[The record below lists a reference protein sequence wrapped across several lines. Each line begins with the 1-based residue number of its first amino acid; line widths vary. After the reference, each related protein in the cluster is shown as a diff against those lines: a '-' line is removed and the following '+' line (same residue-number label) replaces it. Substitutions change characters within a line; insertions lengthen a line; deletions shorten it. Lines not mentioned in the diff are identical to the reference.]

1 MTDEEEK
8 SLYAIDPEAAA
19 VTKMLRQYIGAS
31 YAQALQL
38 MAEYAALPTDKT
50 EQWKQDKL
58 I

>member
-1 MTDEEEK
+1 MTDEEEA
-8 SLYAIDPEAAA
+8 SLYAIDAEAAA
-19 VTKMLRQYIGAS
+19 VTKMRRDLLGVS